1 MACSGTSR
9 GFMNGSQKSEAVC
22 RAGRRG
28 ERNRC
33 AVRRTARG
41 SAAPGMACRDRPV
54 ESSPQ
59 LGAFPAVGIPPR
71 SGGQIGIWTGLIIP
85 APIWREG
92 MDSPSGCEIMDDVTK
107 GARPYAPLPPPPT
120 AGWQIAP
127 AAQGGTG
134 SNRTQ
139 IRNPRVESR
148 ESIQAALGHDHN
160 AQSLRRLPGQA
171 GRPVKRS
178 RCAIRM
184 TGICHGIPSCSL
196 SALR

>member
-22 RAGRRG
+22 RAGRRV

-33 AVRRTARG
+33 AVRKTARG

-59 LGAFPAVGIPPR
+59 LGAFPTVGIPPR
-71 SGGQIGIWTGLIIP
+71 SGGQVGIWTGLIIP

-107 GARPYAPLPPPPT
+107 GARPYAPLPPPPSGRLANRPSRPRAERPIQST
-120 AGWQIAP
+120 NPTGFDHP
-127 AAQGGTG
+127 ADGKADPDRYQKIRPSQGA
-134 SNRTQ
+134 SRTVT
-139 IRNPRVESR
+139 IP
-148 ESIQAALGHDHN
+148 
-160 AQSLRRLPGQA
+160 
-171 GRPVKRS
+171 
-178 RCAIRM
+178 AIIITM
-184 TGICHGIPSCSL
+184 LDTTP
-196 SALR
+196 SALPI

>member
-1 MACSGTSR
+1 M
-9 GFMNGSQKSEAVC
+9 
-22 RAGRRG
+22 
-28 ERNRC
+28 
-33 AVRRTARG
+33 TAKG
-41 SAAPGMACRDRPV
+41 SARPGMACRDRPAKIG
-54 ESSPQ
+54 PQ
-59 LGAFPAVGIPPR
+59 SGAFPAVGINPAAGLLR
-71 SGGQIGIWTGLIIP
+71 GQIGVWTGLIIP

-107 GARPYAPLPPPPT
+107 GARPYASLPPPPT
-120 AGWQIAP
+120 AGWQIAMP
-127 AAQGGTG
+127 DQGGTG

-171 GRPVKRS
+171 GRPGKRS
-178 RCAIRM
+178 RSAIRM
-184 TGICHGIPSCSL
+184 SGICHGIPSCSL